1 MTRKIALIAAT
12 AAVAVSGIAPAA
24 SMAKATHPGTY
35 SVNKTVY
42 VFTDPACTSPAPR
55 SRRNTVKVERIS
67 KSGKWAYG
75 MALGHINRH
84 VWIST
89 SALTPK
95 SSY

>member
-1 MTRKIALIAAT
+1 MIRKLALLATT
-12 AAVAVSGIAPAA
+12 AAVAAGGVAPAA
-24 SMAKATHPGTY
+24 MAKATHPGTY
-35 SVNKTVY
+35 SVTKTVY
-42 VFTDPACTSPAPR
+42 VFHDPGVHFDGTAFKK
-55 SRRNTVKVERIS
+55 NTFKVERIS

-75 MALGHINRH
+75 MAYGHINRH